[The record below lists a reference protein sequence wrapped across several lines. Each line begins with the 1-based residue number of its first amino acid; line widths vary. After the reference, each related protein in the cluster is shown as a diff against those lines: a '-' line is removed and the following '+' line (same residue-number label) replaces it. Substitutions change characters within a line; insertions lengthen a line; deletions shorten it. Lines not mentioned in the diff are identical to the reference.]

1 MEMEKIIIAV
11 DGHSSTGKSTFA
23 KAVAAKLGYIY
34 VDTGALYRG
43 VTCYALKNG
52 LIDQNNN
59 IDKENLKEALK
70 SIELRFIFS
79 PSVGASELHL
89 NGVNIEKEIRGLEVA
104 GRVSI
109 VASIPFVR
117 EFVDSILHKA
127 GEEKGVIMDGRDIGT
142 VVFPDAE
149 IKIFMTADPKV
160 RAMRRYR
167 EIIAKGESADF
178 DEVLANVIERDRL
191 DETRET
197 APLRRAPDAIFLDN
211 SEMNMDDQ
219 IVWFV
224 NNFSDRWNLK
234 LK

>member
-1 MEMEKIIIAV
+1 MLADTEIDFSKGDIFL
-11 DGHSSTGKSTFA
+11 DGENVKELIRTQEISQAASQCSAFA
-23 KAVAAKLGYIY
+23 SVRSKLVQLQQKMAAS
-34 VDTGALYRG
+34 
-43 VTCYALKNG
+43 
-52 LIDQNNN
+52 
-59 IDKENLKEALK
+59 K
-70 SIELRFIFS
+70 SI
-79 PSVGASELHL
+79 
-89 NGVNIEKEIRGLEVA
+89 
-104 GRVSI
+104 
-109 VASIPFVR
+109 
-117 EFVDSILHKA
+117 
-127 GEEKGVIMDGRDIGT
+127 IMDGRDIGT

>member
-1 MEMEKIIIAV
+1 
-11 DGHSSTGKSTFA
+11 
-23 KAVAAKLGYIY
+23 
-34 VDTGALYRG
+34 
-43 VTCYALKNG
+43 
-52 LIDQNNN
+52 
-59 IDKENLKEALK
+59 
-70 SIELRFIFS
+70 
-79 PSVGASELHL
+79 
-89 NGVNIEKEIRGLEVA
+89 
-104 GRVSI
+104 
-109 VASIPFVR
+109 
-117 EFVDSILHKA
+117 
-127 GEEKGVIMDGRDIGT
+127 
-142 VVFPDAE
+142 
-149 IKIFMTADPKV
+149 MTADPKV